1 MIIIMIIRLR
11 PCQRAFPVWSTF
23 CRQLLLQTMAS
34 NEMAATPATRR
45 WLQKFKKIVEKSLK
59 FVKANLP
66 SHVNPANFIHRP
78 FLFVSWQDWVVKW
91 FFLVH
96 IYYLWKSFVLCGR
109 EWYIGKWVPA
119 TILLLLESAFIE
131 GSFGLTLCEGS
142 LLEKISLACL
152 FFPFRHILTLLPDID
167 LIIWTSF
174 HPSCQLFLTLCSC
187 NEDGWVEKLMYTQ
200 ETLIFIFIF
209 KTQEVISNTW
219 YLNTFKQ
226 ICSKAWLTWKLL
238 GRCLTMMIN
247 YLNQLGVKEKI
258 SKVDYYLYTCQTS
271 TSAIKASNWS
281 AAAARTMKYDNFTS
295 DRWPFVNCQR
305 KL

>member
-1 MIIIMIIRLR
+1 MWIQPTSSIGLFSLSPDKIE
-11 PCQRAFPVWSTF
+11 WSKRIF
-23 CRQLLLQTMAS
+23 
-34 NEMAATPATRR
+34 
-45 WLQKFKKIVEKSLK
+45 SL
-59 FVKANLP
+59 
-66 SHVNPANFIHRP
+66 
-78 FLFVSWQDWVVKW
+78 
-91 FFLVH
+91 H
-96 IYYLWKSFVLCGR
+96 IYYLWKFFVLRGR

-119 TILLLLESAFIE
+119 TILLLLESALIE
-131 GSFGLTLCEGS
+131 GSFELTLCEGS
-142 LLEKISLACL
+142 LLEKISLTCL
-152 FFPFRHILTLLPDID
+152 LFSFLHILTLLPDID

-174 HPSCQLFLTLCSC
+174 HLSSQLFLTLCSC

-258 SKVDYYLYTCQTS
+258 SKVDYYYYLYTCQTS
-271 TSAIKASNWS
+271 TSSIKASNWS

-305 KL
+305 KLYRSSKAYIVNGSNGTHLRRPGQGRLPLR